1 MILII
6 GKKSSFLALESL
18 NDFNMK
24 KKVLI
29 FLLLF
34 PAVFYSQTFG
44 IMTTDTNSRR
54 TCGGEQLRVIKKGQI
69 VEILDTKGSCSFVR
83 DITANKSGWVK
94 KRLINKV
101 AITRTESN
109 SRRSCGGEQLR
120 VIPKG
125 QVVEILDT
133 KSSCYFV
140 RDVKANKSGWV
151 QATLLSK
158 NIFNSFSD
166 SNTRINNNNISQ
178 NNVITKDI
186 VPNCDYSITSPINGS
201 NGVMTNLTIKWKHGT
216 GSPKGYYFTI
226 ASNINGKR
234 EYLRTQDGKL
244 IRQLNIGYVNSYS
257 TPKLKPFTTYNIG
270 ILPYNDTGLVNDCYQ
285 LFSFTTGSSTTSS
298 SPLKVIENRMTN
310 MGLNSKWNVFKRG
323 MNNEKI
329 KISNVKEFLAEVASY
344 EGTPYSNTGGLTR
357 TSGID
362 CSGLIYKGL
371 IANGYRGQRL
381 SAQMLAQ
388 SGALIANKY
397 SLKPGDLVAF
407 AKTTNENKLVTHIG
421 IYFGNNRFLHSS
433 SSKGVI
439 YSDINDPYYWGDK
452 FIFGVRF

>member
-1 MILII
+1 M
-6 GKKSSFLALESL
+6 SY
-18 NDFNMK
+18 MK
-24 KKVLI
+24 NKLFI
-29 FLLLF
+29 FLFLF
-34 PAVFYSQTFG
+34 PVVSFSQTFG

-54 TCGGEQLRVIKKGQI
+54 TCGGEQLRVITKGQI

-83 DITANKSGWVK
+83 DVTANKSGWVK
-94 KRLINKV
+94 KRLISGV
-101 AITRTESN
+101 AITITDSN
-109 SRRSCGGEQLR
+109 SRSSCGGEQLR

-125 QVVEILDT
+125 QIVEILDN
-133 KSSCYFV
+133 KRSCSFV
-140 RDVKANKSGWV
+140 RDIKANKKGWV
-151 QATLLSK
+151 QSTLLSK
-158 NIFNSFSD
+158 NIFSRSPNVNNQTNNS
-166 SNTRINNNNISQ
+166 NISQ
-178 NNVITKDI
+178 NNAITKDV
-186 VPNCDYSITSPINGS
+186 VPNCDYIITSPINGGKDVS
-201 NGVMTNLTIKWKHGT
+201 TNLAIKWKHAT

-226 ASNINGKR
+226 ASNTNGKL
-234 EYLRTQDGKL
+234 EYMKTEDGKL

-257 TPKLKPFTTYNIG
+257 TPKLKPYTTYNIG
-270 ILPYNDTGLVNDCYQ
+270 ILPYNGIGLAFGCNQ

-298 SPLKVIENRMTN
+298 SPLMVIENRMTN

-323 MNNEKI
+323 INNEKI

-381 SAQMLAQ
+381 NAQMLAQ
-388 SGALIANKY
+388 SGTLIANKS

-421 IYFGNNRFLHSS
+421 IYFGNNLFLHSS

-439 YSDINDPYYWGDK
+439 YTSINDPYYWSDK
-452 FIFGVRF
+452 FIFGVRY